1 MTLILLDKLTP
12 TELWKSNDLCI
23 AVIEEAQM
31 SLENKLFYR
40 GQTWN
45 YWATQK
51 EIFSYFL

>member
-12 TELWKSNDLCI
+12 TGLWKSNDLCI
-23 AVIEEAQM
+23 AVIE
-31 SLENKLFYR
+31 ENKLFYR